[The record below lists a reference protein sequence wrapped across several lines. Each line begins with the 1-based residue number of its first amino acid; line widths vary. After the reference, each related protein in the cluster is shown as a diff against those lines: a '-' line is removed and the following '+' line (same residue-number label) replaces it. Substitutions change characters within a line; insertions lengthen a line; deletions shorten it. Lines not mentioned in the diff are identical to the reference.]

1 MDILGFVMDVV
12 LLIFSFGA
20 IHFVSEKYFIESL
33 DHISKKLKLS
43 SDMAGSTLMAA
54 GSSAPELS
62 VALFAIF
69 MSGHHE
75 AIGVG
80 TIVGS
85 ALFNIL
91 AITGVVMWYRRE
103 AGKKLIR
110 EPILRDI
117 IFYILSVVLLGYIFS
132 LGELTLAGAIMLVS
146 LYILYVVAV
155 YYWKRIFKY
164 KDVEHDSVLK
174 EKEKK
179 GHTWAPYFLIWLDK
193 YISRF
198 QFVVFIISIGLIS
211 LLSWILVNSAVNIS
225 AALGVP
231 EFLVGITIVA
241 IGTSVP
247 DLISSAIVAKQGK
260 HGMAIN
266 NAIGSNIFDILIGL
280 GLPFLLYM
288 LIHGSGFELASDNL
302 LFSVSALLG
311 SAVLLLVFFRWRN
324 WQISKPFGIFLVLLY
339 VMYLGHVIVTSIKI
353 G

>member
-1 MDILGFVMDVV
+1 MNIFEFVMDVA

-91 AITGVVMWYRRE
+91 VITGMVMWYRRS
-103 AGKKLIR
+103 GKLMWQ
-110 EPILRDI
+110 PILRDI
-117 IFYILSVVLLGYIFS
+117 LFYILAVAMLAYIFYQGELSLLGSILLVGLYLIFI
-132 LGELTLAGAIMLVS
+132 AV
-146 LYILYVVAV
+146 V
-155 YYWKRIFKY
+155 YYWKKVFPY
-164 KDVEHDSVLK
+164 KDYEDIEVS
-174 EKEKK
+174 EKQHFSWIERRLQPLDLLL
-179 GHTWAPYFLIWLDK
+179 ARYQFL
-193 YISRF
+193 
-198 QFVVFIISIGLIS
+198 VFIISVGLIS
-211 LLSWILVNSAVNIS
+211 FLSWVLVHSAIGIS
-225 AALGVP
+225 DALGIP
-231 EFLVGITIVA
+231 ELLIGITVVA

-247 DLISSAIVAKQGK
+247 DLISSVIVAKQGR

-266 NAIGSNIFDILIGL
+266 NAIGSNTFDILIGL

-288 LIHGSGFELASDNL
+288 LIKGEGFELASENL
-302 LFSVSALLG
+302 TFSVSILLG
-311 SAVLLLVFFRWRN
+311 SAILLLFYFLISRWKIYR
-324 WQISKPFGIFLVLLY
+324 WVGILLIALY
-339 VMYLGHVIVTSIKI
+339 IVYLGYVIVTSI
-353 G
+353 